1 VNVAD
6 IAIVKWQH
14 GSKPRSDTYRAE
26 AHRARIAKGHSSE
39 TIDAALFIDFFG
51 AGNRLPTIRRR
62 I

>member
-6 IAIVKWQH
+6 IVIVKWQRR
-14 GSKPRSDTYRAE
+14 SKPRPDTYRAE
-26 AHRARIAKGHSSE
+26 AHRARTAKGSSSE
-39 TIDAALFIDFFG
+39 TKDAMLFVDFLS